1 MLLAERSR
9 ACAAGACRLA
19 GAAAALVLVLL
30 LIMEAAKLEAASKR
44 AEGERQLKVD

>member
-1 MLLAERSR
+1 LICCSLRDHARALLVR
-9 ACAAGACRLA
+9 A